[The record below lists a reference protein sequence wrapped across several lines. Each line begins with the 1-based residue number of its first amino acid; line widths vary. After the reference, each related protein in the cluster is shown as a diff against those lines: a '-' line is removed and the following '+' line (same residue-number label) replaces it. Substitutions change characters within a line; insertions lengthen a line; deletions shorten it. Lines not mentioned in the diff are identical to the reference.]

1 MRLAYDIRFIFCVNC
16 IKQIVTKNNR
26 LFKAVNTK
34 NKSLFLM
41 KIKII
46 NQYYKKNLRCLPKS
60 LFCRFIRATR
70 RDTVWD
76 TSLGVVVVQTGLP
89 AVVIDQV

>member
-1 MRLAYDIRFIFCVNC
+1 M
-16 IKQIVTKNNR
+16 
-26 LFKAVNTK
+26 
-34 NKSLFLM
+34 S
-41 KIKII
+41 
-46 NQYYKKNLRCLPKS
+46 PKS